1 MQLEGKT
8 GLFILEAC
16 DAAHVSRAGF
26 YRHFDEHLPRQAD
39 TELRQQIQQICLDN
53 RCYGSRRVIVELQ
66 KVGLRVNRKRVMRLM
81 RADNLLCLRKRRFV
95 CTTDSRHTY
104 AVYPN
109 LTRDWKPSG
118 INQLWVADITYIPVA
133 GVVYLSGSHSGRLFA
148 ARDRLGTWQHAGSRT
163 RSGSSA

>member
-1 MQLEGKT
+1 MQLEGKA
-8 GLFILEAC
+8 GLSILEAC
-16 DAAHVSRAGF
+16 DAARVSRAGF

-53 RCYGSRRVIVELQ
+53 RCYGSRRVIIELQ
-66 KVGLRVNRKRVMRLM
+66 KLGLLVNRKRVMRLM

-109 LTRDWKPSG
+109 LTLDWTAEWDQPVMGSRHHLHPAAG
-118 INQLWVADITYIPVA
+118 I
-133 GVVYLSGSHSGRLFA
+133 VYLPGSHSGRLFA
-148 ARDRLGTWQHAGSRT
+148 ARDRLGTWKYA
-163 RSGSSA
+163 